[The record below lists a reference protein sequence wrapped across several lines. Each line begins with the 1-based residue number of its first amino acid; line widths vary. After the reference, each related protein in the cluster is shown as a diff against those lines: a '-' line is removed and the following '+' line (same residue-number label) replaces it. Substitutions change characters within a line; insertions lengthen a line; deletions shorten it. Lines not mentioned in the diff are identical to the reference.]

1 MKPLLKIMGLLALL
15 FASTFLILNASG
27 IITVEKIEAW
37 LLAAK
42 SADPI
47 WVGAIVALLLFADLI
62 IAVPTLATL
71 LLAGYF
77 IGAFYGALAGAIG
90 LLAAGVGGYAIS
102 RRYGEALVVHIV
114 KDAAE
119 REKAVGTF
127 LRHGPV
133 VILLAR
139 ALPMLPE
146 VSACM
151 AGLTRMPFWKFLA
164 LWLINV
170 VPYCL
175 LASYA
180 GSISTLED
188 PKPAIFTAIGLSV
201 FFWSGWAIF
210 NRRHTKQTRSE
221 AEAKTD

>member
-27 IITVEKIEAW
+27 VITVDKIEAW
-37 LLAAK
+37 LMAAK
-42 SADPI
+42 SANPI
-47 WVGAIVALLLFADLI
+47 FVGAIVALLLFADLV

-77 IGAFYGALAGAIG
+77 IGALPGALAGAIG
-90 LLAAGVGGYAIS
+90 LLAAGLGGYFIS
-102 RRYGEALVVHIV
+102 RRYGDALVVHIV
-114 KDAAE
+114 KEAAE
-119 REKAVGTF
+119 REKAVETF
-127 LRHGPV
+127 LQHGPV

-139 ALPMLPE
+139 AMPILPE

-164 LWLINV
+164 LWLVNV

-188 PKPAIFTAIGLSV
+188 PTPAILTAIGLSV
-201 FFWSGWAIF
+201 FFWSAWAIF
-210 NRRHTKQTRSE
+210 NRRARRKSG
-221 AEAKTD
+221 

>member
-1 MKPLLKIMGLLALL
+1 MKPLLKIMGLLALV

-27 IITVEKIEAW
+27 VITVEKIEAW
-37 LLAAK
+37 LMAAQ
-42 SADPI
+42 SANPI
-47 WVGAIVALLLFADLI
+47 FVGVIVALLLFADLI

-77 IGAFYGALAGAIG
+77 IGALPAALAGAIG
-90 LLAAGVGGYAIS
+90 LLASGLGGYFIS
-102 RRYGEALVVHIV
+102 RRYGDALVVHVV

-119 REKAVGTF
+119 REKAVATF
-127 LRHGPV
+127 LKHGAV

-139 ALPMLPE
+139 AVPMLPE

-151 AGLTRMPFWKFLA
+151 AGLTRMLFWKFLA
-164 LWLINV
+164 LWLVNI

-175 LASYA
+175 LAAYA

-188 PKPAIFTAIGLSV
+188 PTPAIFAAIGLSV
-201 FFWSGWAIF
+201 FFWSGWALF
-210 NRRHTKQTRSE
+210 NRRAR
-221 AEAKTD
+221 AKNSQADL

>member
-1 MKPLLKIMGLLALL
+1 MKPLLKIMGLLALV

-27 IITVEKIEAW
+27 VITIEKIEGW

-42 SADPI
+42 SANPVF
-47 WVGAIVALLLFADLI
+47 VGAIVALLLFADLV

-77 IGAFYGALAGAIG
+77 IGAFYGALAGAVG
-90 LLAAGVGGYAIS
+90 LLAAGLGGYIIS

-119 REKAVGTF
+119 REKAADTF
-127 LRHGPV
+127 RRHGAV

-139 ALPMLPE
+139 AMPILPE

-164 LWLINV
+164 LWSVNV
-170 VPYCL
+170 VPYCA
-175 LASYA
+175 LAAYA
-180 GSISTLED
+180 GSVSTLDD
-188 PKPAIFTAIGLSV
+188 PTPAILTAIGLSA

-210 NRRHTKQTRSE
+210 NRRQNRIIK
-221 AEAKTD
+221 DG